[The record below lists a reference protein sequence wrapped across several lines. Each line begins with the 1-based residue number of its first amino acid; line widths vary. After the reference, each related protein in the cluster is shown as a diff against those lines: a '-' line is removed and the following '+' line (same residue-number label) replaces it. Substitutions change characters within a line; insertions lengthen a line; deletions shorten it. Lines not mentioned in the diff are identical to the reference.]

1 MRSQGQ
7 SEAYDFLVFAVQRN
21 RAVPEGELERVSRRG
36 HERLGVHADH
46 TRKYSRFYA
55 DKSVQVSWI
64 RLVIIDFYSCQQNV
78 GKEQHDQ
85 LVVMCSAVNE
95 AGSDEWRATLTVT
108 AAAYEESLPPIIEYG
123 PANQTL
129 PYSSIGMLVCK
140 AMGNPQPV
148 ITWYKDDSPL
158 STTENTRIN
167 ITETGTLQIT
177 SELAREKVT

>member
-1 MRSQGQ
+1 MC
-7 SEAYDFLVFAVQRN
+7 E
-21 RAVPEGELERVSRRG
+21 
-36 HERLGVHADH
+36 
-46 TRKYSRFYA
+46 
-55 DKSVQVSWI
+55 
-64 RLVIIDFYSCQQNV
+64 QNV
-78 GKEQHDQ
+78 RKEQHDQ

-140 AMGNPQPV
+140 AVGNPQPV

-158 STTENTRIN
+158 SMENTRIN
-167 ITETGTLQIT
+167 ITETGTLQII
-177 SELAREKVT
+177 SEWTQQQQQQQKNCYLVLTTTKIPFREFVQKKKIIIA